1 MDIKLYDR
9 NLTTPNLIDNL
20 TDKVQGL
27 TFSTRLPGGY
37 HICSFNL
44 KADLPKAWE
53 WVTRNMFY
61 RIVISDVKK
70 TLFEGRIEEPEATEG
85 IAGAT
90 AYGYYANLTDVPYRT
105 AYNAFA
111 SVVIKAALTAACV
124 QISADQSK
132 IDATDI
138 AITSVADAS
147 YLDIYPLQLF
157 EKLLDFSDS
166 TAGKWDFAI
175 WEDRV
180 PYLTKRSVSSVDW
193 LVNLGDLAQFKL
205 KHRGGDLW
213 NSAYAVYDAAGLV
226 RTADADDA
234 DSQAKYELTRQYVVP
249 DLGTVAAAA
258 AQGSRDGWLEDHKQ
272 IWPKL
277 ETIVLGG
284 TVYDSNGVPF
294 PSSWVRA
301 GEVIR
306 IRDLVPASGDLDAVT
321 RDSLRTFFITET
333 NYNVDTRQNSI
344 SVDTESSGLDAI
356 LARNLDI
363 TR

>member
-9 NLTTPNLIDNL
+9 NLTTPTLIDNL

-37 HICSFNL
+37 HICSFSL

-53 WVTRNMFY
+53 WVTKYMFY

-70 TLFEGRIEEPEATEG
+70 TLFEGRIEEPEMTEG
-85 IAGAT
+85 ITGAT
-90 AYGYYANLTDVPYRT
+90 AYGYYANLTDVPYRVTYT
-105 AYNAFA
+105 ANAD
-111 SVVIKAALTAACV
+111 VVIKLALTNNCL
-124 QISADQSK
+124 QINTDHSNIA
-132 IDATDI
+132 ATDI
-138 AITSVADAS
+138 VITSGADDS
-147 YLDIYPLQLF
+147 YLDIYPLELF

-166 TAGKWDFAI
+166 TSGKWDFAI
-175 WEDRV
+175 WEDRI
-180 PYLTKRSVSSVDW
+180 PYLTKRSISSVDW
-193 LVNLGDLAQFKL
+193 LVNLGDLAKFKL

-213 NSAYAVYDAAGLV
+213 NSVYAINTGLP

-234 DSQAKYELTRQYVVP
+234 DSQAKYELTRQYVIP
-249 DLGTVAAAA
+249 DLGGVTQTAAEAA
-258 AQGSRDGWLEDHKQ
+258 RDGWLEDHKQ

-277 ETIVLGG
+277 ETIVLGD
-284 TVYDSNGVPF
+284 TVYDKNGVPF

-333 NYNVDTRQNSI
+333 NYDAGTRQNSI

-356 LARNLDI
+356 LARNLKI
-363 TR
+363 KR